1 MIKDTWGDNFPR
13 VGMFDILNL
22 QWSQTDDP
30 LPDVVDV
37 LLDDG
42 APHQNVVEQ
51 EEMSPLTSLF
61 ISLDKEPLSEE
72 QPGSVV
78 QWGPR
83 RPKAVLNHLNSVSGI

>member
-22 QWSQTDDP
+22 QWSQTDDS

-42 APHQNVVEQ
+42 APHQNVIEQ
-51 EEMSPLTSLF
+51 EEMSPVTSL
-61 ISLDKEPLSEE
+61 
-72 QPGSVV
+72 
-78 QWGPR
+78 
-83 RPKAVLNHLNSVSGI
+83 SVSLHEETLCKKYSGSIV